1 VLGAG
6 SRLGVGVGIAAGA
19 FGKSKV
25 CAFGEE
31 GSDDSGVVKGERLK
45 RSSAGQLP
53 SWRSS
58 SAWTALAKSKFCCA
72 ISMRRPFQPG
82 GE

>member
-1 VLGAG
+1 MLGAG
-6 SRLGVGVGIAAGA
+6 SRLGVGVGIGAGA
-19 FGKSKV
+19 IGKSKV
-25 CAFGEE
+25 FAFGEE
-31 GSDDSGVVKGERLK
+31 GGDNSGVVKGERLK

-58 SAWTALAKSKFCCA
+58 SAWTALAKLKSCCA
-72 ISMRRPFQPG
+72 ISMCRPFQPG